1 MKKFFSELLSYLGKI
16 EGKIEIKSRFSTNEV
31 NEILASARAEN
42 VPFMNTLMNIN
53 KLSAF
58 DISLILSGNKL
69 NLDKIE
75 VIKKAVSLYSDEE
88 FKAQGQTFSD
98 FISKVCANLETLDM
112 GNIDYFKEIAA
123 LRAEIYDFT
132 NLLKKPMKNS
142 HKQASY
148 QFAFER
154 VLVD

>member
-1 MKKFFSELLSYLGKI
+1 MKKFISELMSYLGKI
-16 EGKIEIKSRFSTNEV
+16 EGKIEAKSRFSTNEV
-31 NEILASARAEN
+31 NEMLASANKEN
-42 VPFMNTLMNIN
+42 VPFMNTLMNIK

-58 DISLILSGNKL
+58 DMSLILSGSKL

-98 FISKVCANLETLDM
+98 FISKVCANIELLDM
-112 GNIDYFKEIAA
+112 GNIDYFKEIAV

-142 HKQASY
+142 YKQASY

>member
-1 MKKFFSELLSYLGKI
+1 MKKFISELMSYLGKI
-16 EGKIEIKSRFSTNEV
+16 EGKIEAKSRFSTNEV
-31 NEILASARAEN
+31 NEMLAGANKEN
-42 VPFMNTLMNIN
+42 VPFMNTLMNIK

-58 DISLILSGNKL
+58 DISLILSGSKL

-98 FISKVCANLETLDM
+98 FISKVCANIESLDM
-112 GNIDYFKEIAA
+112 GNIDYFKEIAV

-142 HKQASY
+142 YKQASY

>member
-1 MKKFFSELLSYLGKI
+1 MSYLGKI
-16 EGKIEIKSRFSTNEV
+16 EGKIEAKSRFSTNEV
-31 NEILASARAEN
+31 NEILSAAKEEN
-42 VPFMNTLMNIN
+42 VPFMSTLMNIN

-58 DISLILSGNKL
+58 DISLILSRSNL

-98 FISKVCANLETLDM
+98 FISRVCANLEALDM
-112 GNIDYFKEIAA
+112 GNIDYFKEIAV

-132 NLLKKPMKNS
+132 NLLKKPMKNT
-142 HKQASY
+142 HKETSY